1 MDRETKTERETEG
14 RAEKGK
20 RPTMPLTI
28 SGRCTMT
35 TQLKLADLTDRH
47 TYRLTY
53 IHVHAYRQVDMHGPT
68 LLSQTSQST
77 LSVGG

>member
-35 TQLKLADLTDRH
+35 TQLKLADLTDRS
-47 TYRLTY
+47 LLN
-53 IHVHAYRQVDMHGPT
+53 IEAYESV
-68 LLSQTSQST
+68 TSIYQISIKP
-77 LSVGG
+77 VGCNCIVSS